1 MFNILNIL
9 VKLRN
14 YSPLVCKFLDG
25 VSAFPLG
32 IPRFCGELFYLLEGM
47 GFRNCRFPLFGFRI
61 ALPIGQPALLR
72 IRSGKD

>member
-1 MFNILNIL
+1 MFNMLNRL
-9 VKLRN
+9 PGKGKN
-14 YSPLVCKFLDG
+14 PPMVCKFLDG

-32 IPRFCGELFYLLEGM
+32 IPRFCGKLFYLLEGM